1 MRCCGAAERLFARS
15 ERVKTNMII
24 PLLFVLSGF
33 LLGSILF
40 SYHLPKAL
48 CGVDV
53 VTLSHDGNPGTAN
66 AMKLCGVPVGLLCL
80 LCDMLK
86 GYLPV
91 RLAMACLPQNSYWLA
106 AVMIAPVLGHALA
119 VFYPFQGG
127 KAVAVSFGVL
137 LGLTPYSWL
146 VLGLVAP
153 YLFFSLVVVL
163 HPNER
168 RSVFSFL
175 ILASTGWVFAPVTQ
189 QANLALGASGMAAVA
204 MWKNRVREPVSQ
216 PEPEAVREKAS

>member
-1 MRCCGAAERLFARS
+1 MF
-15 ERVKTNMII
+15 I
-24 PLLFVLSGF
+24 PVLFVLFGF
-33 LLGSILF
+33 LLGGILF
-40 SYHLPKAL
+40 SYHIPKAL

-53 VTLSHDGNPGTAN
+53 VALSHDGNPGTAN

-80 LCDMLK
+80 TCDMLK

-91 RLAMACLPQNSYWLA
+91 RLAMAGLPQGSYWIA
-106 AVMIAPVLGHALA
+106 AAMIAPVLGHALA
-119 VFYPFQGG
+119 LFYPFSGG

-137 LGLTPYSWL
+137 LGLTPVSWL

-168 RSVFSFL
+168 RSVYSFL
-175 ILASTGWVFAPVTQ
+175 VLAITSWVFATMTQ
-189 QANLALGASGMAAVA
+189 RTNLALGASGMAAVA
-204 MWKNRVREPVSQ
+204 MWKNRVRAPAGEREPQ
-216 PEPEAVREKAS
+216 TVREKAT